1 MDTKPLGK
9 KGGCDKTRMNRR
21 SKTQLGPKTKFPENE
36 MPGFEQLLNL
46 EILQNKN
53 IFFPRQLKLVSMM
66 MM

>member
-1 MDTKPLGK
+1 
-9 KGGCDKTRMNRR
+9 
-21 SKTQLGPKTKFPENE
+21 

-46 EILQNKN
+46 EILHNKN